1 MLTFHPKPDTLLICD
16 FDRGFKAPEMVK
28 KRPVVVI
35 SPRRRKSTPQLCTVV
50 PLSSS
55 APNPVEHGTAQS
67 PQLLQA
73 GDGRGRPGAGV
84 RGRPRLSGR
93 KTRHPA
99 PPVID
104 TEHDPLAESI
114 EANGLS
120 VESLADY
127 LQVFRYGCPCTAAS
141 RSAWNGSPRRCWA
154 WKASRRPPSSRAT
167 ANAPARSDA
176 SAGLLSISP
185 NGTVLAEGSD
195 GNSDHAAQP
204 SANRSRL
211 RPEALQPC

>member
-1 MLTFHPKPDTLLICD
+1 MLTFHPKPGTLLICD

-127 LQVFRYGCPCTAAS
+127 LQVFRYGCPPHGGFAIGLERLTQKVLGLESVKEAS
-141 RSAWNGSPRRCWA
+141 LFPRDR
-154 WKASRRPPSSRAT
+154 KRTRP
-167 ANAPARSDA
+167 
-176 SAGLLSISP
+176 
-185 NGTVLAEGSD
+185 
-195 GNSDHAAQP
+195 
-204 SANRSRL
+204 
-211 RPEALQPC
+211 